1 VGFAR
6 LHQASVVSPY
16 SVLFIESGLSPGP
29 QEAWSHQKQDTTQQ
43 HHVQGSHSCTY
54 QEMRD
59 LLYREF
65 LFPLAHVVCLFAADF
80 GGIAQLKSALEN
92 WSYLMAPGF
101 GNCDRILPWLVVVLT
116 ESKVVQQ
123 DIMATE
129 GLLAAA
135 AIPRVAG
142 SVIVMDLWDRSE
154 LSACSRFE
162 PLRRALK

>member
-1 VGFAR
+1 
-6 LHQASVVSPY
+6 
-16 SVLFIESGLSPGP
+16 
-29 QEAWSHQKQDTTQQ
+29 
-43 HHVQGSHSCTY
+43 
-54 QEMRD
+54 
-59 LLYREF
+59 
-65 LFPLAHVVCLFAADF
+65 
-80 GGIAQLKSALEN
+80 
-92 WSYLMAPGF
+92 
-101 GNCDRILPWLVVVLT
+101 VVVLT
-116 ESKVVQQ
+116 ESNVVQQ